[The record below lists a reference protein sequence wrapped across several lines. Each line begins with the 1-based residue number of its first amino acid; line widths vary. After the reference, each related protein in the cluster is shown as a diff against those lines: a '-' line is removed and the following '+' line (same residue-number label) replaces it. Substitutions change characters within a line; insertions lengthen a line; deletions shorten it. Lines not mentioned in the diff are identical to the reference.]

1 MLLLLPLVVGQVAV
15 LGSAGRSCAELRGE
29 AGVAAHSAQ
38 RWASGRLL
46 LVLS

>member
-1 MLLLLPLVVGQVAV
+1 MLLLLPLVVEQVAV
-15 LGSAGRSCAELRGE
+15 LGSAGRSCTELRGE

-38 RWASGRLL
+38 RWARGL